1 MDSDNKAICGRIK
14 MLRNSKKYSQEKL
27 ADMAGITRSSLA
39 NYEQNRRPI
48 PIKVLVSIAKAL
60 DCSVAYLINGVDDKE
75 NEPDIMMI
83 EKFDSITNDFQRKFV
98 KAILNTSEEDLE
110 VLERFFDKI
119 KDG

>member
-1 MDSDNKAICGRIK
+1 
-14 MLRNSKKYSQEKL
+14 
-27 ADMAGITRSSLA
+27 MAGITRSSLA

-60 DCSVAYLINGVDDKE
+60 DCSVAYLINGDDG

-83 EKFDSITNDFQRKFV
+83 EKFDSITSDFQRKFV
-98 KAILNTSEEDLE
+98 KAILNTPDEDLE